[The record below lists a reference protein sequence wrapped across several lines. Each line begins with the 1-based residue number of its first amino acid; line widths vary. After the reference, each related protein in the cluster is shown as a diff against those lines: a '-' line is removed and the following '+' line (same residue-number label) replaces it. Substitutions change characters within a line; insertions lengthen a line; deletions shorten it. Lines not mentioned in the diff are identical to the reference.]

1 MKRNLGT
8 YRQQRRP
15 AARAVEGRDDIPV
28 EDAAAVVS
36 VTAAG
41 EAQVLGEKR
50 RPEIFDCGR
59 VLGAE
64 EVVCG
69 AWILA
74 AEPSGLLE

>member
-1 MKRNLGT
+1 M
-8 YRQQRRP
+8 
-15 AARAVEGRDDIPV
+15 
-28 EDAAAVVS
+28 
-36 VTAAG
+36 TAAG

-50 RPEIFDCGR
+50 RPGSLIAV

-74 AEPSGLLE
+74 AEPRGLLE